1 MTKTSKCLT
10 IAAIVFSIV
19 FMGIAAVMSTTH
31 TDWKERATKEFPQS
45 QITAQRTQ
53 IQDLTT
59 EIESL
64 DKQQKVAETSNAADS
79 VAITVAETGRVAQLE
94 RELAALIEEGHK
106 IAEQVEA
113 EARQVDAK
121 QAYAKRLR
129 GDVTRLQSQ
138 YEDLVAQKED
148 ALANVKR
155 LRDLLFQAK
164 GVLERVKKRQE
175 ALEAEGTDYGS
186 ETASPRQTLRP
197 PASTLK

>member
-10 IAAIVFSIV
+10 ILATVFSIL

-31 TDWKERATKEFPQS
+31 TDWKEKATKEFPS
-45 QITAQRTQ
+45 SEITRQRTQ
-53 IQDLTT
+53 LQDLAT
-59 EIESL
+59 EIGSL
-64 DKQQKVAETSNAADS
+64 DKQQKVAEDSNAADS
-79 VAITVAETGRVAQLE
+79 VAITAPETGRVAQLE
-94 RELAALIEEGHK
+94 REWMALIDEAHK
-106 IAEQVEA
+106 VAEQVEA

-164 GVLERVKKRQE
+164 GVLERVNKRKQ
-175 ALEAEGTDYGS
+175 ALEAEGVDYTSDPAQPREATRPRGS
-186 ETASPRQTLRP
+186 E
-197 PASTLK
+197 LK